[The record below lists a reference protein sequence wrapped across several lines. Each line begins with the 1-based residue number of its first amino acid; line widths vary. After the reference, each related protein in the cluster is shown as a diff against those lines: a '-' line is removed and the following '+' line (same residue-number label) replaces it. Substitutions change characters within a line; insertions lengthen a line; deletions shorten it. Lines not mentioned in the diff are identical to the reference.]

1 MGKRDLMISLKVYI
15 IIDLRNTRLIHL
27 MMWFTE
33 KENMSRETR
42 PNLETLERMQVKLDI
57 GFCARRKFSWQCP
70 ANPFS
75 LPLLDPVS
83 FFRSEEGNSYLPN
96 SLSVVNLDGH
106 KLWHSWHEEVGPMSP
121 SLEYGY
127 SLLLLWLVEDS
138 KNDVVLSKIWPQA
151 NK

>member
-15 IIDLRNTRLIHL
+15 IIDLRNTPLIHL

-33 KENMSRETR
+33 KENMSRVTR
-42 PNLETLERMQVKLDI
+42 PKLETLEKMQVKLDI
-57 GFCARRKFSWQCP
+57 DFCARRKFSWQCP

-96 SLSVVNLDGH
+96 SLSVANLDGH
-106 KLWHSWHEEVGPMSP
+106 KLWHCWWRGGAYVPFP
-121 SLEYGY
+121 WVW
-127 SLLLLWLVEDS
+127 LLFAIALTCRRQQKWCCV
-138 KNDVVLSKIWPQA
+138 
-151 NK
+151 